1 MSRDRLLMLIAI
13 VAVLSIGGVVYMSDW
28 KRRAQLVVSADQ
40 YASLMSLLNV
50 AEDQYGIPRDLLARQ
65 AWQESSFNPA
75 ATNPSGAQGLMQLM
89 PQYYPGVDPF
99 DPVAAV
105 SAAAQTMAAN
115 FKTFGSWSL
124 ALAAYNAGAGNVRK
138 YGGIPP
144 FPETENY
151 VAKIIGDV
159 NAEGGAQVA

>member
-1 MSRDRLLMLIAI
+1 MERDRLILLIAI
-13 VAVLSIGGVVYMSDW
+13 LGLAGAGGAYVMSNW
-28 KRRAQLVVSADQ
+28 KLRAQLAVGQDQ
-40 YASLMSLLNV
+40 FNSLMSLLSA
-50 AEDQYGIPRDLLARQ
+50 AEQQYGLPTDLLAAQ
-65 AWQESSFNPA
+65 AWQESSFDPS

-99 DPVAAV
+99 DPQQAIP
-105 SAAAQTMAAN
+105 AAAQTLSQN

-144 FPETENY
+144 FAETQHY
-151 VAKIIGDV
+151 VAKILGNV
-159 NAEGGAQVA
+159 NSEGGPQIA